1 MTRNIELAT
10 FGRLVLLRDGS
21 VPGSTAGQRRPLAV
35 LAILADA
42 GDTGISRDKITA
54 LLWPDAEPEK
64 ARRALAQTLYALR
77 KVVDNEDLFL
87 GVADIR
93 LNREV
98 VTVDAADLA
107 DAIRRGELERAAEL
121 YRGPFCEGFVV
132 SGASEF
138 ERWLDSKR
146 AHYASQAQSV
156 LRRLAEG
163 ARREGVLDVE
173 IDWWRRLA
181 ALDPH
186 DSIAITNLMDALE
199 RSGDIAGALRV
210 GHAHEDAMRDE
221 LGLPISNA
229 VAERIE
235 KLEAAGV
242 SRRERTPPRGTVQV
256 PPRDARPEQNAESI
270 RNATVRSKVKKI
282 VGAALAGAAAI
293 AVIIVSLLLRRDEP
307 KSAVAASAPGR
318 PDVVAILPFGVDGTD
333 KTISFLGEGVADL
346 MARWLSVSD
355 KPRAVDPGMVLA
367 ILDTLDIP
375 RGATLAATVDH
386 ARKVARTAGAG
397 EVMIGRIAGTQAMV
411 SISATIYDV
420 ASGDER
426 ASTQVAGKVD
436 SLSSLVE
443 TLATRLIAQAA
454 IGADRANAFADARF
468 PVLRSYLRAE
478 AAFHDDNF
486 KGAVQLYEQALAA
499 DSTFAPAAL
508 GLAITADRRNSAE
521 QHERGLSLAWAAR
534 EKLGGRDEAY
544 LIALAGPR
552 FPEPSNV
559 GEQIAAWE
567 KVVTFNPDR
576 ATAWTELGERF
587 LYDGGFLGIRNA
599 SERSEA
605 AFRKSLELDRDNPRA
620 VRGLLQLAARD
631 GNIRAI
637 NNILSRYDIGKIGG
651 ELGGFIRWRV
661 AVARDDTA
669 ELRRIRS
676 RFRSL
681 PEPSLRAIAMASQHE
696 AVARADGERAL
707 AMLASG
713 AVLAPDRLDVLLAQH
728 SAAMNAGNSL
738 EALNITERLK
748 DIQPGSRAHLRLR
761 VLDALYGEG
770 DAAAADRSAAEL
782 KNAIAQPTADE
793 TGRALNAADM
803 CVLAQWRAA
812 PWRRQSI
819 DRHEAN
825 EIRAMIQSLRSAQ
838 ASSSTIPVAAAPRSC
853 ADIVDA
859 MLDVSRN
866 SRGARSKVERL
877 DNLMLAGPALGDG
890 TVWATLA
897 TARLYFA
904 LGHVDR
910 ALAVIQQRPHMKGWP
925 RYLAAS
931 LADEVKY
938 ANAAG
943 DHDAARRAA
952 SKLSLLRDST

>member
-10 FGRLVLLRDGS
+10 FGRLVLLRDGG

-77 KVVDNEDLFL
+77 KVIDNEDLFL

-98 VTVDAADLA
+98 IAVDAADFS
-107 DAIRRGELERAAEL
+107 DAIRKGELERAAEI

-146 AHYASQAQSV
+146 SHYTSQAKSV
-156 LRRLAEG
+156 LRRLAER
-163 ARREGVLDVE
+163 ARHEGIVGVE
-173 IDWWRRLA
+173 VEWWQRLA

-186 DSIAITNLMDALE
+186 DSIAITNLMEALE
-199 RSGDIAGALRV
+199 RSGDIAGALRA
-210 GHAHEDAMRDE
+210 GRSHEDAMRDE
-221 LGLPISNA
+221 LELPVSDA
-229 VAERIE
+229 VAERIT
-235 KLEAAGV
+235 KLESLGA
-242 SRRERTPPRGTVQV
+242 SRRERTPSKGIPQVQAGETN
-256 PPRDARPEQNAESI
+256 RENFESARKTP
-270 RNATVRSKVKKI
+270 VRPKVRRI
-282 VGAALAGAAAI
+282 IGASMAGAAAI
-293 AVIIVSLLLRRDEP
+293 AAILILLLLRRDEP
-307 KSAVAASAPGR
+307 KSAVAASPPVR
-318 PDVVAILPFGVDGTD
+318 PDVVAILPFGIDGTD

-355 KPRAVDPGMVLA
+355 KPRAVDPGVVLA
-367 ILDTLDIP
+367 ILDTLDVP
-375 RGATLAATVDH
+375 RGATLSSKVDH

-397 EVMIGRIAGTQAMV
+397 EVMIGRIAGTPAMV

-420 ASGDER
+420 ASGEER

-443 TLATRLIAQAA
+443 TLATRLVAQAA
-454 IGADRANAFADARF
+454 IGADRANAFTDARF

-486 KGAVQLYEQALAA
+486 KAAVQLYEQALAA

-559 GEQIAAWE
+559 GELIAAWE
-567 KVVTFNPDR
+567 KVVTLNPDR

-599 SERSEA
+599 SERAES
-605 AFRKSLELDRDNPRA
+605 AFHKSLELDRNNPRA

-631 GNIRAI
+631 GNVRAI
-637 NNILSRYDIGKIGG
+637 DDILRRYDIRKIGG
-651 ELGGFIRWRV
+651 ELGGYIRWRV
-661 AVARDDTA
+661 AVARNDTL

-676 RFRSL
+676 QFRSL

-696 AVARADGERAL
+696 GISRADGERAL
-707 AMLASG
+707 AILSSG
-713 AVLAPDRLDVLLAQH
+713 AVLATDQLDVLLAQH
-728 SAAMNAGNSL
+728 SAAMNAGKPL
-738 EALNITERLK
+738 DALTITERLQ

-761 VLDALYGEG
+761 VLDALYAEG
-770 DAAAADRSAAEL
+770 DAVAADRAVAEL
-782 KNAIAQPTADE
+782 ENELALSPADE

-812 PWRRQSI
+812 PWRTQSI
-819 DRHEAN
+819 DRRHAS
-825 EIRAMIQSLRSAQ
+825 EIRAMIRSLRTAQ
-838 ASSSTIPVAAAPRSC
+838 VSSRTIPLAAAPRSC

-859 MLDVSRN
+859 MLDVSRH
-866 SRGARSKVERL
+866 SRGARSKVQKL

-904 LGHVDR
+904 LDDAER
-910 ALAVIQQRPHMKGWP
+910 ALVVVQQRPHMKGWP

-943 DHDAARRAA
+943 DPDAARRAA
-952 SKLSLLRDST
+952 SKLTLLRD